1 MRRLLGRDV
10 NEIVATVSR
19 AFGDGVPMTI
29 LCECGGP
36 SCEERVKISRA
47 DFEDARAAGHYV
59 VVPGHRSGGLVRAT
73 ERFEVEAPSI

>member
-1 MRRLLGRDV
+1 MARILGRDV

-36 SCEERVKISRA
+36 SCEERVKISRT
-47 DFEDARAAGHYV
+47 DFEAARCAGHYV
-59 VVPGHRSGGLVRAT
+59 VAPGHRSGGLVRAT
-73 ERFEVEAPSI
+73 DGFEIQAAYA